1 MLRLFSPEHRVSH
14 DFDFWASV
22 RHSFEPTLM
31 GSFGCLAQKQAL
43 GARLPVSFFATFP
56 NIKITVPG
64 TAAAVSSSCC
74 DNTSIPRLSSR
85 HKEPSDV
92 F

>member
-64 TAAAVSSSCC
+64 TAAVSSSCC